1 MGHDE
6 IYGGNILSSQ
16 FRTGVLLAAL
26 TAIIVLFG
34 RMLGGQSGMVFAF
47 FLAMVMNV
55 GSYWYSDKIVLSMY
69 KAKDLASSDAP
80 MLHAIVEELAR
91 NAGLPKP
98 RVVLIPED
106 APNAFATGRDPRHAV
121 VAVTRGLLQTLSP
134 EEIKG
139 VLAHEMGHVKNRDIL
154 IQSVAATLG
163 GAIMIIA
170 NIVKWS
176 TLFGFG
182 GHDDDEGGSPLFAF
196 VMALVAPVAAT
207 LIQMAISRSR
217 EYLADE
223 TGARLAG
230 NPNYLANALEKLEA
244 YSRRMPMHQGSPAM
258 AHMFI
263 VNPFSGTSMANLF
276 STHPPTAERV
286 RRLRSM
292 GYGR

>member
-1 MGHDE
+1 M
-6 IYGGNILSSQ
+6 SSQ

-34 RMLGGQSGMVFAF
+34 RMLGGQTGMVFAF
-47 FLAMVMNV
+47 FLAIIMNV
-55 GSYWYSDKIVLSMY
+55 GSYWYSDSIVLSMY
-69 KAKDLASSDAP
+69 KARDLAPSDAP
-80 MLHAIVEELAR
+80 MLHSIVEDLAR

-98 RVVLIPED
+98 RVVLVPED
-106 APNAFATGRDPRHAV
+106 SPNAFATGRDPAHAV
-121 VAVTRGLLQTLSP
+121 VAVTQGLLQALNP
-134 EEIKG
+134 DEIRG
-139 VLAHEMGHVKNRDIL
+139 VLAHEMGHIKNRDIL

-163 GAIMIIA
+163 GAIMIVA

-182 GHDDDEGGSPLFAF
+182 GSDDDDGGSPLFAF
-196 VMALVAPVAAT
+196 ALALVAPIAAT

-230 NPNYLANALEKLEA
+230 NPNHLADALEKLDA
-244 YSRRMPMHQGSPAM
+244 YSKRMPMRQGNPAT

-263 VNPFSGTSMANLF
+263 VNPFSGTSMAQLF
-276 STHPPTAERV
+276 STHPPMAERV
-286 RRLRSM
+286 SRLRRM
-292 GYGR
+292 G